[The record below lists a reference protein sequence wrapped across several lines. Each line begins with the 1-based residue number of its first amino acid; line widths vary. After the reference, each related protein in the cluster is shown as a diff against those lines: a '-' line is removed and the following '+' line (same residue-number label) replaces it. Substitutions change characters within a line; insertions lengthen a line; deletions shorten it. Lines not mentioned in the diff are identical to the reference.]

1 MSIDGNTLLRLA
13 ELTVDSSSQESTV
26 RAVDRAGFEV
36 APGELVGLVDESGT
50 IELDGG
56 DRPTLPGPELR
67 SIRSHGDA
75 VRRRP

>member
-13 ELTVDSSSQESTV
+13 ELTVDSSPQESTV

-36 APGELVGLVDESGT
+36 APGELSGLVGESGT
-50 IELDGG
+50 IEPDGG
-56 DRPTLPGPELR
+56 DRPTLPEPELR

-75 VRRRP
+75 VGRQP